1 MPITS
6 KTKTQ
11 AGFTLLE
18 VMISI
23 FILGIGLLGLAGLQ
37 VTGLKSSHSAQLRTE
52 AIVHVYDI
60 IERMRINKVVAQAG
74 GYDIALGDAAP
85 ATSSVVDT
93 DRGAWK
99 TALAL
104 ALPSGDGAITTDDDL
119 TTITIQW
126 DDSRGVGGSGNQNF
140 SISTEL

>member
-11 AGFTLLE
+11 VGFTLLE

-37 VTGLKSSHSAQLRTE
+37 VTGLKSNHSAQLRTE

-60 IERMRINKVVAQAG
+60 IEKMRINKVVAQAG
-74 GYDIALGDAAP
+74 GYDIAVGDAAP

-93 DRGAWK
+93 DRDAWK

-104 ALPSGDGAITTDDDL
+104 ALPSGDGAIATDADT

-126 DDSRGVGGSGNQNF
+126 DDSRGVGGSGSQTF

>member
-1 MPITS
+1 MPITNR
-6 KTKTQ
+6 TKTQ

-18 VMISI
+18 VLISI
-23 FILGIGLLGLAGLQ
+23 FILGVGLLGLAGLQ
-37 VTGLKSSHSAQLRTE
+37 ITGLKSGHSAQLRTE
-52 AIVHVYDI
+52 AIVHVYDM

-74 GYDIALGDAAP
+74 GYDIALGNAAP

-93 DRGAWK
+93 DRDAWK

-104 ALPSGDGAITTDDDL
+104 TLPSGDGAIATNADV

-126 DDSRGVGGSGNQNF
+126 DDSRGVGGSGNQTF

>member
-93 DRGAWK
+93 DRGTWK

>member
-1 MPITS
+1 MPIINR
-6 KTKTQ
+6 TKTQ

-18 VMISI
+18 VLISI
-23 FILGIGLLGLAGLQ
+23 FILGVGLLGLASLQ
-37 VTGLKSSHSAQLRTE
+37 ITGLKSGHSAQLRTE

-60 IERMRINKVVAQAG
+60 IERMRINKVIAQAG

-93 DRGAWK
+93 DRGGWK

-104 ALPSGDGAITTDDDL
+104 NLPGGDGAIATNADV
-119 TTITIQW
+119 TTITVQW
-126 DDSRGVGGSGNQNF
+126 DDSRGVGGSGNQTF